1 MTAQPRPTMRD
12 PLTVLLGYQAR
23 LSQIVTDMQADAK
36 SCPVL
41 AEHLHDAIGLVDDA
55 RTETVD
61 YEIGLLEAEADRRE
75 DARERRHE
83 AELRSDYMRELV

>member
-1 MTAQPRPTMRD
+1 MTALRPTMRD
-12 PLTVLLGYQAR
+12 PMTVLLGYQAR

-41 AEHLHDAIGLVDDA
+41 AEHLHDAIGVIDNG
-55 RTETVD
+55 RTDTVD
-61 YEIGLLEAEADRRE
+61 YEIGLLEAGADKRE

-83 AELRSDYMRELV
+83 AELRSDYMRGLV